1 MEDETDL
8 LLHIGIDDTDSPR
21 GGCTTYIAARLVE
34 RLLSLGA
41 RFIDYPNLLRL
52 NPNVPWKTRGNGA
65 ICLRAEVG
73 AGTEG
78 AVRRAV
84 VEAVETY
91 SDFVCPNT
99 NPGVVFHEG
108 EIPGELMRFS
118 DRVVQGVVTLSE
130 AFELVDKRGGS
141 AIGYKNMRGIIG
153 ALAAVGGLQGGDH
166 TYEFLAYRKPENC
179 GRTRLIDADSVRLMN
194 ERTHSSTFNN
204 LDLETGRI
212 LITPRGPDPVLYG
225 IRGETAESVYK
236 AGAMVEPLEPVERWV
251 IFRSNQGTDAH
262 LSSFSKIS
270 EIEPCHPAIVE
281 GEVAEKPT
289 VIQGGHVIFPL
300 RDDSGQFDC
309 AAYEPTGGFR
319 DVVLKMI
326 PGDGMRAYG
335 GIRENDGG
343 RGKTLNLEKLEVL
356 RIAPKVLMVNPDCP
370 TCGTRMESMGRGKGY
385 RCRQCGLRDEH
396 LVKRAV
402 EVERELGRGL
412 YIPPPRAQ
420 RHLTKPLERYGREK
434 DGRTPEDLFEPWNW
448 VNTNL

>member
-1 MEDETDL
+1 LEDEPAL

-34 RLLSLGA
+34 RLLNLGA

-65 ICLRAEVG
+65 TCLRAEVV

-78 AVRRAV
+78 AIRRAV

-91 SDFVCPNT
+91 SDFECPNT

-108 EIPGELMRFS
+108 EIPEALRRFS
-118 DRVVQGVVTLSE
+118 DRAVQGVVTLRE
-130 AFELVDKRGGS
+130 AFELVDKYGGS

-166 TYEFLAYRKPENC
+166 TYELLAYRKPENC
-179 GRTRLIDADSVRLMN
+179 GRTRLINADSVKVMN

-204 LDLETGRI
+204 LDPGSGRI

-225 IRGETAESVYK
+225 IRGETAESVHK
-236 AGAMVEPLEPVERWV
+236 AATMVEPLEPVERWV

-262 LSSFSKIS
+262 LSRRSKIS

-281 GEVAEKPT
+281 GEVAEKPM
-289 VIQGGHVIFPL
+289 VIEGGHVIFPL
-300 RDDSGQFDC
+300 GDESGQLDC
-309 AAYEPTGGFR
+309 AAYEPSGRFR

-326 PGDGMRAYG
+326 PGDGIRAYG
-335 GIRENDGG
+335 GVRENDGS
-343 RGKTLNLEKLEVL
+343 RGETLNLEKLEVL
-356 RIAPKVLMVNPDCP
+356 RIAPEVLMVNPACP
-370 TCGTRMESMGRGKGY
+370 ACGMRMESMGRGKGH
-385 RCRQCGLRDEH
+385 RCRRCGLREEH
-396 LVKRAV
+396 LGKRAV
-402 EVERELGRGL
+402 EVERELRQGL
-412 YIPPPRAQ
+412 YVPPPRAQ

-434 DGRTPEDLFEPWNW
+434 CGRTPGDLFEPWNW
-448 VNTNL
+448 VNTNS